1 MSRLV
6 VATLYQLGRANGKFT
21 KEQKTVLR
29 ENVKVDEEHV
39 LDVNFE
45 HETSGRFYVID
56 EKATEENEKQR
67 QINQQRKAQ
76 ENAARALN
84 PLELVNAM
92 VSKATAT
99 EKAPAKVELTDEE
112 KAEKARLAE
121 EKKAEAEAK
130 KAEKDAKKPVKKPAV
145 KGPRKTLPPTE

>member
-67 QINQQRKAQ
+67 KINQQRKA
-76 ENAARALN
+76 EDAAKRSLNGLQLVDALVARGN
-84 PLELVNAM
+84 SMVN
-92 VSKATAT
+92 KP
-99 EKAPAKVELTDEE
+99 EKVELTEEE
-112 KAEKARLAE
+112 KAEKARIAE
-121 EKKAEAEAK
+121 EKKAQAAANRPAK
-130 KAEKDAKKPVKKPAV
+130 PAKKPAV

>member
-67 QINQQRKAQ
+67 LINQQRKA
-76 ENAARALN
+76 EDAAKRDLD
-84 PLELVNAM
+84 PLKLVNALM
-92 VSKATAT
+92 SKPTAT
-99 EKAPAKVELTDEE
+99 EKAPAKVELSDEE
-112 KAEKARLAE
+112 KEEKARLAE
-121 EKKAEAEAK
+121 EKKAQAAANRPAK
-130 KAEKDAKKPVKKPAV
+130 PAKKPAV